1 MLHQELQSVIDDT
14 VDTNWIVVIEGGNI
28 IHFYESMESLKNGG
42 EFISLV
48 RSDDGEVVFIR
59 NSSNG
64 GNTSE
69 SSSNDEDVMS
79 SDPNQTSGTVDE
91 IKEVLRDELF

>member
-48 RSDDGEVVFIR
+48 RSDDG
-59 NSSNG
+59 
-64 GNTSE
+64 
-69 SSSNDEDVMS
+69 
-79 SDPNQTSGTVDE
+79 
-91 IKEVLRDELF
+91 

>member
-1 MLHQELQSVIDDT
+1 MLHKELQSVIDDT
-14 VDTNWIVVIEGGNI
+14 VDTNWIVVIEGGDI

-48 RSDDGEVVFIR
+48 RSDDGEVVF
-59 NSSNG
+59 
-64 GNTSE
+64 
-69 SSSNDEDVMS
+69 MS